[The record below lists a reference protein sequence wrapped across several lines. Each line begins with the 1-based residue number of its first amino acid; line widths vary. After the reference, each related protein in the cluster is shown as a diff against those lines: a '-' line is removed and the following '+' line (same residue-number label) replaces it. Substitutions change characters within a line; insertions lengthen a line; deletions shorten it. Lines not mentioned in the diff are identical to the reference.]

1 MGTFTGDREALMITE
16 HGAKVVNTIHYS
28 AEQNTQS
35 TTANVKVQM
44 NGNANAKVKTHYKGI
59 QYENNHLNFVVT
71 DQYDDQKKWIQKNT
85 NIPAFD
91 ITSFKMTNIK
101 DKIPTAIVDLD
112 LTLNRFATVSGKRL
126 FLTPNLMNRSTYIPE
141 KVENRKTNVVRRS
154 TFIDL
159 DTINYTIPD
168 EIYPEFL
175 PEPVKIKSRFGE
187 YEASYKLEQ
196 GKLVYIRRLKMNK
209 GEFPPE
215 SYTELIE
222 FYRSLNKADNIK
234 LVFLNKT

>member
-1 MGTFTGDREALMITE
+1 
-16 HGAKVVNTIHYS
+16 
-28 AEQNTQS
+28 
-35 TTANVKVQM
+35 
-44 NGNANAKVKTHYKGI
+44 
-59 QYENNHLNFVVT
+59 
-71 DQYDDQKKWIQKNT
+71 
-85 NIPAFD
+85 
-91 ITSFKMTNIK
+91 
-101 DKIPTAIVDLD
+101 
-112 LTLNRFATVSGKRL
+112 
-126 FLTPNLMNRSTYIPE
+126 MNRSTYIPE
-141 KVENRKTNVVRRS
+141 KVENRKTDVVRRS

-187 YEASYKLEQ
+187 YDASYKLEQ